1 MYSKFIK
8 MDLAIDI
15 GNSFHKAALF
25 SEEGDM
31 VYYKCFKNITI
42 NNVMEFFD
50 FFKIERSI
58 LSSVGKEYDEI
69 KKYLQ
74 SNSHYFP
81 FSYNSKLPISIEYE
95 NPQTL
100 GLDRIANA
108 VAAYSNF
115 PGYNIVSI
123 QAGSCLVFDFITK
136 EGNYLGGSISPG
148 IEMRFKALHE
158 FTNRLPLLSKKEIN
172 YFIGHSTQQSIKSG
186 VINGVIYEI
195 NGFISN
201 YKTNYSDLKIVISG
215 GDSDYLQNSIKNTI
229 FVGSSFI
236 LCGLHKI
243 LKFNV
248 ENN

>member
-1 MYSKFIK
+1 

-25 SEEGDM
+25 SEKGEM
-31 VYYKCFKNITI
+31 VYYKCYKNITI
-42 NNVMEFFD
+42 DHIKEFFD
-50 FFKIERSI
+50 FFPIENSI
-58 LSSVGKEYDEI
+58 LSSVGRDHAEI
-69 KKYLQ
+69 IKYLQ
-74 SNSHYFP
+74 SETHYIP
-81 FSYNSKLPISIEYE
+81 FSHNSKLPISIVYD
-95 NPQTL
+95 NLKTL

-115 PGYNIVSI
+115 AGYNILSI

-148 IEMRFKALHE
+148 IEMRFNALHH
-158 FTNRLPLLSKKEIN
+158 FTRRLPLLSKKEIN
-172 YFIGHSTQQSIKSG
+172 YFIGHSTQQSIESG
-186 VINGVIYEI
+186 VINGVIHEI

-201 YKTNYSDLKIVISG
+201 YKTNYKDLKILISG

>member
-1 MYSKFIK
+1 

-25 SEEGDM
+25 SEKGEM
-31 VYYKCFKNITI
+31 VYYKCYKSITI
-42 NNVMEFFD
+42 DNVKEFFD
-50 FFKIERSI
+50 FFTIERSI
-58 LSSVGKEYDEI
+58 FSSVGTEHAEI
-69 KKYLQ
+69 IKYLQ
-74 SNSHYFP
+74 SETNYFP
-81 FSYNSKLPISIEYE
+81 FSHNSKLPISIVYD
-95 NPQTL
+95 NPKTL

-115 PGYNIVSI
+115 AGSNILSI

-136 EGNYLGGSISPG
+136 EGDYLGGSISPG
-148 IEMRFKALHE
+148 IEMRFNALHH
-158 FTNRLPLLSKKEIN
+158 FTHRLPLLSKKEIN

-195 NGFISN
+195 NGFINNYKSN
-201 YKTNYSDLKIVISG
+201 YKDLKVVISG
-215 GDSDYLQNSIKNTI
+215 GDSEYLQNSIKNTI